1 MSKDL
6 FICNFKLI
14 IKKNK
19 MKKVVVCML
28 TVATFFY
35 ASAQIKGK
43 AVAKPA
49 AVKPIAAKGMFKN
62 LLDSFS
68 YAVGFAVAN
77 NMKSQGVSNVNP
89 VLLQKAVDDFY
100 KGKEPLIASDKL
112 NDVLQRQSQI
122 FAKSKEDAVRGSA
135 AGEIAKGRAF
145 LEANKKRSGVI
156 VLPSGLQ
163 YEVIKKADS
172 ATAKPLP
179 TDNVTVNYIGS
190 SIDGKEFENSYKS
203 GRPATFQVTGVIR
216 GWTEILQ
223 LMSVGDKWKVYI
235 PTELAYNLNPRDPNV
250 IAPGAA
256 LVFEIALEAI
266 NSTKGQ

>member
-1 MSKDL
+1 
-6 FICNFKLI
+6 
-14 IKKNK
+14 

-28 TVATFFY
+28 AVSTVFY
-35 ASAQIKGK
+35 AAAQNKI
-43 AVAKPA
+43 KPA
-49 AVKPIAAKGMFKN
+49 AKSAVVKPVAKGMFKN

-68 YAVGFAVAN
+68 YAAGYNVAT
-77 NMKSQGVSNVNP
+77 NMKAQGIVNLNP
-89 VLLQKAVDDFY
+89 AIMQKAI
-100 KGKEPLIASDKL
+100 E
-112 NDVLQRQSQI
+112 DVFKNRKSALGEQEINSCLQNQLQI
-122 FAKSKEDAVRGSA
+122 FAKMKEESA
-135 AGEIAKGRAF
+135 KKGASAEIERGRAF

-156 VLPSGLQ
+156 TLPSGLQ
-163 YEVIKKADS
+163 YEILKKADS
-172 ATAKPLP
+172 ATAQPLP

-190 SIDGKEFENSYKS
+190 SIDGKEFENSYKN

-235 PTELAYNLNPRDPNV
+235 PTEMAYNLNPRDPNV

-266 NSTKGQ
+266 NAAKGQ

>member
-1 MSKDL
+1 
-6 FICNFKLI
+6 
-14 IKKNK
+14 
-19 MKKVVVCML
+19 ML
-28 TVATFFY
+28 TVATFFN
-35 ASAQIKGK
+35 ATAQNKGK
-43 AVAKPA
+43 VIAKPA
-49 AVKPIAAKGMFKN
+49 AVKPVVAKGVFKN

-77 NMKSQGVSNVNP
+77 NMKSQGVNSLNTVIM
-89 VLLQKAVDDFY
+89 QKAIDDFY
-100 KGKEPLIASDKL
+100 KGKQPLIASDKI
-112 NDVLQRQSQI
+112 NDVLQRQSQL

-145 LEANKKRSGVI
+145 LEANKLRKEVI
-156 VLPSGLQ
+156 TLPSGLQ

-172 ATAKPLP
+172 ATAKPLS
-179 TDNVTVNYIGS
+179 TDNVTVNYIGT

-203 GRPATFQVTGVIR
+203 GRPATFQVTGVIT

-235 PTELAYNLNPRDPNV
+235 PTEMAYNLNPRDPGV

>member
-1 MSKDL
+1 MNKDL

-35 ASAQIKGK
+35 AGAQNKGK

-49 AVKPIAAKGMFKN
+49 AVKQAVAKGMFKN

-68 YAVGFAVAN
+68 YAAGYNVAT
-77 NMKSQGVSNVNP
+77 NMKAQGIVSLNP
-89 VLLQKAVDDFY
+89 AMMQKAIDDVF
-100 KGKEPLIASDKL
+100 KNRKSALAEQEINSC
-112 NDVLQRQSQI
+112 LQSQLQI
-122 FAKSKEDAVRGSA
+122 FAKMKEESA
-135 AGEIAKGRAF
+135 KKGASAEIERGRAF

-156 VLPSGLQ
+156 TLPSGLQ
-163 YEVIKKADS
+163 YEILKKSDS

-179 TDNVTVNYIGS
+179 TDNVTVNYMGTL
-190 SIDGKEFENSYKS
+190 IDGREFDNSYKR
-203 GRPATFQVTGVIR
+203 GQPATFGVTGVIR

-235 PTELAYNLNPRDPNV
+235 PTELGYNLNPRDPNQ
-250 IAPGAA
+250 IPPGAA
-256 LVFEIALEAI
+256 LIFEITLEGI
-266 NSTKGQ
+266 NTSKGQ

>member
-1 MSKDL
+1 
-6 FICNFKLI
+6 
-14 IKKNK
+14 

-28 TVATFFY
+28 TVVTFFY
-35 ASAQIKGK
+35 AAAQNKSK
-43 AVAKPA
+43 PAAKPA
-49 AVKPIAAKGMFKN
+49 VVKPVAKGMFKN

-68 YAVGFAVAN
+68 YAAGYNVAN
-77 NMKSQGVSNVNP
+77 NMKAQGIVNLNSVMMQKAIEDVFKNRKP
-89 VLLQKAVDDFY
+89 VLNEQEINGCL
-100 KGKEPLIASDKL
+100 
-112 NDVLQRQSQI
+112 QSQLQI
-122 FAKSKEDAVRGSA
+122 FGKAREEAAKKGASP
-135 AGEIAKGRAF
+135 EIERGRAF

-156 VLPSGLQ
+156 TLPSGLQ
-163 YEVIKKADS
+163 YEIIKKADS

-190 SIDGKEFENSYKS
+190 SIDGKEFENSYKN

-235 PTELAYNLNPRDPNV
+235 PTEMAYNLNPRDPNV

-266 NSTKGQ
+266 NSAKGQ